1 MFSPGNHSDGDDDS
15 SSSSAYS
22 SLRDDNAS
30 FAAITRSQPIPTA
43 DHDNRSRNGSHP
55 PSQHYPHHTRPHL
68 TISRPDKS
76 IASAAQNYSVS
87 DDADS
92 FAPPR
97 ATSRSSSGVLGFFS
111 SLVPFSTDDMTP
123 ISVFYYACGHM
134 LNDLC
139 AACWFTYLLV
149 MLRDAHNLMSWK
161 SAVVLLCGQVADA
174 IATPLCGILSDRS
187 KGLQLWRWRLERRQL
202 WYVIGTVLV
211 AFNFFLIF
219 GIAIPQLISSD
230 APEWSLLFYY
240 CIAASLFNVG
250 WAAVQVS
257 HMAMVPELSKNE
269 HTRVVLNSARYSESV
284 IANVS
289 VFGILAVW
297 SEVVSDAERQYTY
310 VSYTT
315 LAFGLLCSFLFL
327 YGIREKPARRRKPLS
342 QSDSLNSI
350 SSLNA
355 SLSDPSSPSPSPV
368 APDSPPATTLLCGCW
383 RVPTTGWQ
391 QWLWC
396 ADFYRVG
403 WVYMWTRVVVNV
415 SQVFLVFYV
424 LDTLMMDRLHITTV
438 PCTVYVSSFVAAL
451 VMKRLN
457 ASLGRRVITAVGT
470 LCCSLALILLYFL
483 TPATAA
489 LIYIPAILLGLGNGT
504 VTVQAT
510 QLEADLIGRKT
521 EHGAFVYGALSF
533 TDKLANGIALFAL
546 QTGNV
551 DVDPSTGVESDAEY
565 IRLCEVCLPL
575 IASLCALVMVVW
587 GIDVNRMIANGK
599 DVSGLGEYE
608 DEEEDGIAAAAV
620 SAAAAANAVAEG
632 KENFHGLMGG
642 DGDECEEVGGVGG
655 MDGLTVSV
663 GKRGASYMPPALA
676 GRTLADGSKDVEDG
690 LT

>member
-1 MFSPGNHSDGDDDS
+1 MFSPHNQSDEDDLTSASDYSTMPAADGSLIGARPQPTPYSSEQDNHSLNSSLLSAQQPHHHPKHPHLTLSLPDKPIPS
-15 SSSSAYS
+15 SSSSSLS
-22 SLRDDNAS
+22 SAQPYVAS
-30 FAAITRSQPIPTA
+30 DS
-43 DHDNRSRNGSHP
+43 
-55 PSQHYPHHTRPHL
+55 
-68 TISRPDKS
+68 
-76 IASAAQNYSVS
+76 
-87 DDADS
+87 ADS
-92 FAPPR
+92 SA
-97 ATSRSSSGVLGFFS
+97 RSNRGSSTTHSFFS
-111 SLVPFSTDDMTP
+111 SLLPFSTDDMSP
-123 ISVFYYACGHM
+123 LSVFYYACGHM

-174 IATPLCGILSDRS
+174 IATPACGILSDRS
-187 KGLQLWRWRLERRQL
+187 RGLQLWRWRLERRQL

-219 GIAIPQLISSD
+219 GIALPQLISSD

-240 CIAASLFNVG
+240 CVAASLFNVG

-289 VFGILAVW
+289 VFGILALW
-297 SEVVSDAERQYTY
+297 SEVVSDATQQYTY

-342 QSDSLNSI
+342 QSDSLNSL
-350 SSLNA
+350 SA
-355 SLSDPSSPSPSPV
+355 SLTSSSSPDSASPSPTP
-368 APDSPPATTLLCGCW
+368 PPPFSPPATTLLCGCW
-383 RVPTTGWQ
+383 TVPTDGWQ

-396 ADFYRVG
+396 GDFYRVG
-403 WVYMWTRVVVNV
+403 WVYMWTRVVVNE

-424 LDTLMMDRLHITTV
+424 LDVLMMERLHITTV

-457 ASLGRRVITAVGT
+457 ASLGRKVITAVGT
-470 LCCSLALILLYFL
+470 LFCSLALILLYFL

-489 LIYIPAILLGLGNGT
+489 LIYIPAVLLGLGNGT

-551 DVDPSTGVESDAEY
+551 DVDPSSGVESDPEY
-565 IRLCEVCLPL
+565 IRLCEVGLPL
-575 IASLCALVMVVW
+575 IASLCAMVMVVW
-587 GIDVNRMIANGK
+587 GIDINRMIANGK
-599 DVSGLGEYE
+599 DVSQLGEYE
-608 DEEEDGIAAAAV
+608 DEADERAAAEAAAGADRERKEEED
-620 SAAAAANAVAEG
+620 AVAGTEG
-632 KENFHGLMGG
+632 
-642 DGDECEEVGGVGG
+642 CEDVGGVGG
-655 MDGLTVSV
+655 MGLTVSV
-663 GKRGASYMPPALA
+663 GKRGASYMPPAFAGSSKLA
-676 GRTLADGSKDVEDG
+676 EGNKDAVMDV
-690 LT
+690 T